1 MDTSRKIA
9 WSLAAGVATTAIGII
24 GLWSDSRFLLYLLY
38 PGMYPFADKAEGL
51 GILIFLIGLPLNMIL
66 YSVISFAV
74 LSLTLRRKSQEDD

>member
-1 MDTSRKIA
+1 
-9 WSLAAGVATTAIGII
+9 
-24 GLWSDSRFLLYLLY
+24 
-38 PGMYPFADKAEGL
+38 MYPFADKAEGL